1 MVTQN
6 TTDIRHNL
14 AENLDWRFAERND
27 AAVVQT
33 LQRGEP
39 VDAVHTLDEA
49 GLLDGFF
56 KFLEVHDILSHWQT
70 FTIAGV
76 YHVFLPAIYFLLL
89 YGTRILFGIA
99 STNALPDLLFSNI
112 AVMTLLGFNAH
123 LVAQGMTQRGAQQR
137 TGERP
142 YVLMD
147 PQTLVD
153 TTCKTAASE
162 LERLFNGTLQRLA
175 AQQVFAPRLM
185 VAVDGTRVTTTAK
198 YKGCG
203 CQKMTHRKRDTQ
215 GAWVETVE
223 LVYGWRLIALIDLV
237 TLIPMAINIVQIQEH
252 EAPHLLALL
261 QQAQVNLA
269 PHSQIATL
277 VVDRAYV
284 DGPTLYEIDQLGI
297 TWYLVAKSNMHA
309 RRTALALSAEGQVQE
324 RFEKVPQGQGRDA
337 TVETVRTRL
346 VAVEGIRT
354 WDAYRPPRTEVARL
368 SFAERPALNAVV
380 LKEWRNQ
387 PPPAASGPR
396 VILTNG
402 SVNEPWTLVDA
413 YDDRSWIENGL
424 FRNSKQFWTLTRWF
438 PKKTAAGVRAH
449 LTFVM
454 LMVATAT
461 AYRLWD
467 QAQSQA
473 MSSAPLHLAR
483 PHPPAAADET
493 EAGEPSPPDP
503 LRFAH
508 SDLSGQG
515 VARWRRELRREN
527 RDKLIVFVDEQ
538 YGIFDTHEFM
548 VLSGV
553 PLRQLPDHLGTPDEV
568 LRRFGCRSDPNEN
581 SNVKEHLSRQD
592 TIP

>member
-1 MVTQN
+1 MVTQT

-27 AAVVQT
+27 TAVAQA
-33 LQRGEP
+33 LHGGEP

-99 STNALPDLLFSNI
+99 STNALPDLLFSNV

-147 PQTLVD
+147 PQTLAN
-153 TTCKTAASE
+153 TLCKTAASE

-175 AQQVFAPRLM
+175 AQQIFALRVM
-185 VAVDGTRVTTTAK
+185 AAVDGTRVTTTAK

-203 CQKMTHRKRDTQ
+203 CQKVTHRKRDTQ

-237 TLIPMAINIVQIQEH
+237 TLIPLAIKIVQIQEH
-252 EAPHLLALL
+252 EAPQLLALL

-309 RRTALALSAEGQVQE
+309 RRTALALSTEGQVQE
-324 RFEKVPQGQGRDA
+324 RFEQVPHGQGRDA
-337 TVETVRTRL
+337 TVETLRTCL

-387 PPPAASGPR
+387 PPPTASGPR
-396 VILTNG
+396 VMLTNG
-402 SVNEPWTLVDA
+402 SVADPWRLVDA

-438 PKKTAAGVRAH
+438 PKKSAAGVRTH

-467 QAQSQA
+467 QAQSQPTA
-473 MSSAPLHLAR
+473 AEPTHLAC
-483 PHPPAAADET
+483 PHPPASKTKHET
-493 EAGEPSPPDP
+493 PEPNLPDP
-503 LRFAH
+503 LHFAH
-508 SDLSGQG
+508 SDLAGQG

-527 RDKLIVFVDEQ
+527 RDKLIVFVDAQ
-538 YGIFDTHEFM
+538 YGIFDIHEFM

-553 PLRQLPDHLGTPDEV
+553 PLRQLPECLGTPADV
-568 LRRFGCRSDPNEN
+568 LRRFGCLSDSDDNL
-581 SNVKEHLSRQD
+581 NVKEHLSRQD